1 MEIKDLSKY
10 DSLVKI
16 ININL
21 ELKGYQ
27 QPDMKKEIDELFSS
41 LPEKSTS
48 DDLVSKLSEKLIK
61 LMEVSIDSDKTEIK
75 NFIKAVVDFHQVDI
89 IQIHNQLLNYIENI
103 KDQSILT
110 NRGSNRAIR
119 SYIQDC
125 KDILNERLKKEDI
138 PSDKVISM
146 EKFEKIFE
154 ETKLQLKDT
163 QLDILLYQMKK
174 AVPKGRNFNTLN
186 AIVIVDFLK

>member
-75 NFIKAVVDFHQVDI
+75 NFIKAVVDFHKVDI

-110 NRGSNRAIR
+110 NRRSNRAIR

-138 PSDKVISM
+138 TSDKVISM